1 MKAFAPVNNDNIHTV
16 LSNGQVMTATLSGLE
31 PDTEYFYRAFVTTS
45 AGTKYGEE
53 QTFTTPNDPSGAE
66 SVVVDNARTIVGYY
80 DINGRRYEEPQHG
93 FNIVVYSDGTTEK
106 VVVRK

>member
-1 MKAFAPVNNDNIHTV
+1 
-16 LSNGQVMTATLSGLE
+16 MTATLSGLE